1 MKTYLVMGAA
11 AAAILLVLAAS
22 MLTWIPAG
30 HVGVSGRGSLAASL
44 SPGLHWHAPFAPSPA
59 TYSLSLGPV
68 PGEAPLR
75 CSDGSTYKVI
85 FEVSGR
91 LDPARAPAFHE
102 VAADNGVERVLTQG
116 AGHGIAGAAASRPPE
131 ALATGELLPAA
142 RAEAARLLDHV
153 GVTDVQLS
161 LRLESPESLL
171 NLARTLARQGRGGL
185 VRPLAEAALEGGSR
199 TWETHTALGLAKE
212 AERDLRGAESAYL
225 DALSL
230 LPTALP
236 PMAELVRIYTSVEEY
251 DKLERL
257 LSAALEVDPTS
268 AAHLTWLGG
277 TYMRRGSLEQAEAL
291 FLRALERDAG
301 NTVILNNLGGVYL
314 MRGRGGEAVEIF
326 RRAVTAAPGDRQSLY
341 NLGVAL
347 SAQGDHEEGLRYLLE
362 AERIDP
368 GRKAVLEAVAAA
380 YRGLGRRAEA
390 DRWERREREAPAD
403 GRSPGP

>member
-1 MKTYLVMGAA
+1 MKTYLVIGAA
-11 AAAILLVLAAS
+11 AAAVLLVLATS

-30 HVGVSGRGSLAASL
+30 HVGVTGRGSLAASL
-44 SPGLHWHAPFAPSPA
+44 TSGLHWHAPFASSPA
-59 TYSLSLGPV
+59 TYALSLGPV
-68 PGEAPLR
+68 SGEAPLR
-75 CSDGSTYKVI
+75 CADASI
-85 FEVSGR
+85 FKMSFDVSGR
-91 LDPARAPAFHE
+91 LDPARVTAFHE
-102 VAADNGVERVLTQG
+102 VAADNGVERVLSQG
-116 AGHGIAGAAASRPPE
+116 AAHGIAGAAASRPPE
-131 ALATGELLPAA
+131 ALANGELLPAA

-153 GVTDVQLS
+153 GVMDVQLS

-185 VRPLAEAALEGGSR
+185 VRPLAEASLEGGSR

-225 DALSL
+225 DALTL

-236 PMAELVRIYTSVEEY
+236 PMAELVRIYTAVEEY

-257 LSAALEVDPTS
+257 LSAALEGDPAS
-268 AAHLTWLGG
+268 AEHLTWLGG
-277 TYMRRGSLEQAEAL
+277 TYMRSGSLDKAESL
-291 FLRALERDAG
+291 FLRALEREPG
-301 NTVILNNLGGVYL
+301 NTVILHNLGGVSL
-314 MRGRGGEAVEIF
+314 MRGRGGEAVEML
-326 RRAVTAAPGDRQSLY
+326 RRSVTAAPGDRQSLY

-347 SAQGDHEEGLRYLLE
+347 SAQGDHAEGLRHLLE

-390 DRWERREREAPAD
+390 DRWDRRAREAPAD